1 MVVREGWWS
10 VRRGKSERKWR
21 GKDGEVCGVEKVR
34 ESGEGRVVKCA
45 ERRWRGMGGE
55 VWWDGGEGRMVKI
68 EEMLEGGEEWGV
80 GELLEV
86 WDNDEYHLS
95 MTIMM
100 ELRWVLNVSLIF
112 LCKIWQDNQTLLWE
126 SLKHTRQSKFLNSTR
141 KKHYLSV
148 KTIPQYF
155 LWRSSVPSPPL
166 DPCWYSLGLIH

>member
-1 MVVREGWWS
+1 
-10 VRRGKSERKWR
+10 
-21 GKDGEVCGVEKVR
+21 
-34 ESGEGRVVKCA
+34 
-45 ERRWRGMGGE
+45 MG
-55 VWWDGGEGRMVKI
+55 DGGEGRMVKCA
-68 EEMLEGGEEWGV
+68 ERKEWEKVEREGWWSVRSGKRERKWRGKGGEVCWEKVEREGWWSVVRWWRRKDGKDWGDVRRRGGV

>member
-1 MVVREGWWS
+1 MVKCAEWKKGEKVEREGWWS
-10 VRRGKSERKWR
+10 VLREGGEGRMEECAERWWR
-21 GKDGEVCGVEKVR
+21 GK
-34 ESGEGRVVKCA
+34 
-45 ERRWRGMGGE
+45 GGE